1 MKRHIFILL
10 LGGSLMLGSS
20 VHAQSLDDLLQSIG
34 NIFSSSDSTEAK
46 SEAPITHPEVYE
58 LFGRWYY
65 DNLTLEYK
73 GDNPLMG
80 AAISTLESQLPTI
93 ASKFGLT
100 AGSDYMHVEDDGSLT
115 FVQGE
120 KSMSAMCTYYEAD
133 SGTAYLQFYIDNK
146 AISLEAIIVEQD
158 GKTRILFD
166 AVKMMALLEKHYSK
180 FSENTSLQMAKTI
193 IDKTSGI
200 YVGVI
205 IKRA

>member
-80 AAISTLESQLPTI
+80 AVISTLEGHLPTI
-93 ASKFGLT
+93 VSKFGLT
-100 AGSDYMHVEDDGSLT
+100 PGQDYMDIHEDGSLT
-115 FVQGE
+115 FVQGD
-120 KSMSAMCTYYEAD
+120 KSMSANCSYYEAY
-133 SGTAYLQFYIDNK
+133 SGAADLQFYIDNK

-166 AVKMMALLEKHYSK
+166 AIKMMALLEKNYSK
-180 FSENTSLQMAKTI
+180 FSENTSLQVAKTI
-193 IDKTSGI
+193 LDKTSGI